1 MVTAEEAFARVR
13 RPMQRPGANK
23 LQVPAPVQVSAEDDK
38 AAPIWLGSRKR
49 RRMDTDG
56 AAVTVPVSPS
66 EADAAVSGTPPAPLA
81 PPVPPRQKRFKLT
94 AENLLRGVS
103 SSSLPPPTTSEPVND
118 SYHAPLTSDTSPPT
132 ALDENTEPQTAVVL
146 GTCSLRP
153 QCNHGKGKA
162 TLTES
167 RCYTRCDPANKEWC
181 REAVVVPTPTTS
193 TADFMLT
200 TADPAHDLRWW
211 LGASAL
217 GDEERDTAYISHSRF
232 TAELLRGAILQ
243 AVEQLR
249 DLHAETERLVLY
261 AARAPLQLTL
271 CNALIHTNTAYFDLR
286 AGDLAGLDRE
296 TLVEDL
302 VQVVRE
308 LDYVGA
314 RRAKVQ
320 GLVTGKLMKVAK
332 SGEGGQ
338 GWKGV
343 LTGLGYWDEVAEM
356 D

>member
-13 RPMQRPGANK
+13 RPMQRPGAKK
-23 LQVPAPVQVSAEDDK
+23 LQVQVPVQVQGEDDK
-38 AAPIWLGSRKR
+38 AASTWLGSRKR
-49 RRMDTDG
+49 RRGADG
-56 AAVTVPVSPS
+56 EAVTGTSSPL
-66 EADAAVSGTPPAPLA
+66 AQDATATDSPPSLPA
-81 PPVPPRQKRFKLT
+81 PPVPPRTKRFKLT
-94 AENLLRGVS
+94 AENLLRSVPS
-103 SSSLPPPTTSEPVND
+103 TTLLPPPASESANHPT
-118 SYHAPLTSDTSPPT
+118 HEPLISDFSPPSI
-132 ALDENTEPQTAVVL
+132 PQDADAQTTVVL
-146 GTCSLRP
+146 GTSSLRP
-153 QCNHGKGKA
+153 QCNHGEGKA
-162 TLTES
+162 SLTEH
-167 RCYTRCDPANKEWC
+167 RWYTRCDPANKEWC
-181 REAVVVPTPTTS
+181 REAVVVPTPITS

-200 TADPAHDLRWW
+200 TSDPAHDLRWW

-217 GDEERDTAYISHSRF
+217 GDEERDTAYTSHSRF

-249 DLHAETERLVLY
+249 DLHAEIERLVLY

-271 CNALIHTNTAYFDLR
+271 CNALIHTDTAYFDLR

-320 GLVTGKLMKVAK
+320 GLVVGKVTKVAK

-343 LTGLGYWDEVAEM
+343 LTGLGFWDEVAEM
-356 D
+356 V